1 MLIIFYQGIP
11 LSNIVVALTY
21 TTNWIMAFGILPIR
35 YWITHLWSLA
45 VEEQYYLIW
54 PTTLLFILH
63 RHPSKW
69 FLIIFPFCLALA
81 SAINRVILF
90 QLSGWNRVQYGFD
103 THADGLLL
111 GSALGLA
118 FALGKLP
125 KGSNTHR
132 FLQIAFLPMSAFFI
146 WLVISPEQSSSF
158 YVFGG
163 YTFFSIAIALIIW
176 WLIVFQPPI
185 IHRIVQSHPL
195 ILIGR
200 ISYALYLWH
209 APIWHMTRNLSI
221 NIPPALLIVGNIV
234 ISFLFALFSQR
245 YIERPLLR
253 LKNRFQPT

>member
-1 MLIIFYQGIP
+1 MISSLLAEEWQSTNSISLPRFYARRILRLYPALLFMLIIFYQGIP

-69 FLIIFPFCLALA
+69 FLIFFPFCLALA

-132 FLQIAFLPMSAFFI
+132 FLQIAFLPMSAFLSGSLYRPNNHHLSMS
-146 WLVISPEQSSSF
+146 LVVIR
-158 YVFGG
+158 
-163 YTFFSIAIALIIW
+163 FS
-176 WLIVFQPPI
+176 
-185 IHRIVQSHPL
+185 
-195 ILIGR
+195 
-200 ISYALYLWH
+200 
-209 APIWHMTRNLSI
+209 
-221 NIPPALLIVGNIV
+221 
-234 ISFLFALFSQR
+234 
-245 YIERPLLR
+245 R
-253 LKNRFQPT
+253 LQ